1 MPRFLVDAQLPP
13 ALARKLN
20 TPAHESTHVLDVGLL
35 DAGDGQIWDYALTH
49 DMAIITKD
57 EDFAIRAS
65 VSKKSPA
72 IAWVRIGNYPN
83 VKLPAWFEPY
93 RSPIA
98 AHSGRGQALVYVR
111 PSINAHTMTFAR
123 CRITKKTIREDK
135 QS

>member
-20 TPAHESTHVLDVGLL
+20 SPAHESTHVLDVGLL

-65 VSKKSPA
+65 VSKISP
-72 IAWVRIGNYPN
+72 IIVWVRIGNCPN
-83 VKLPAWFEPY
+83 VKLLAWFERELP
-93 RSPIA
+93 SVIA
-98 AHSGRGQALVYVR
+98 AMQSGNRLVEI
-111 PSINAHTMTFAR
+111 SG
-123 CRITKKTIREDK
+123 
-135 QS
+135 